1 MCQPR
6 MAGQTGP
13 GIGGQYADL
22 DVNLDVNL
30 GLAGGAAND

>member
-1 MCQPR
+1 

-13 GIGGQYADL
+13 GIGGQY
-22 DVNLDVNL
+22 VNLDVNL